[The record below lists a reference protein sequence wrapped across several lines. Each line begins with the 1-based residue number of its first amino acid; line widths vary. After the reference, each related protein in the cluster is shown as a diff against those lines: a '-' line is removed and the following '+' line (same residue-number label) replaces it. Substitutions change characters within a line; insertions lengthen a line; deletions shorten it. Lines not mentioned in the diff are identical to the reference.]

1 MAWTAENPLPTA
13 SMGLAA
19 AVCQAP
25 ASGSGQWVYAVGGTN
40 NNLLAALCYPI
51 EQKIAVVENYLSIA
65 VSSLGDLPLRLG
77 PVPRRSWPP

>member
-1 MAWTAENPLPTA
+1 
-13 SMGLAA
+13 MGLAA